1 MSGVVKTL
9 TDHSSMVGTPEP
21 EPIALLIATGAEP
34 LVRVIR
40 LRDGRAVLGREIDRD
55 VGTLELPDGRASR
68 RHVEVRHQNGV
79 WRVRD
84 LGSHNGT
91 YVDGRRI
98 DAEVTAADGAVVRA
112 GHSLFWLLADGVGWT
127 DDAVTLTGGVVSGP
141 RLRAVEEDV
150 RGAARSLSLL
160 VLGESGSGK
169 ERIARAYHDAG
180 PRSSGAFVGVN
191 CAAIPESVAERLLFG
206 AKRGAY
212 SGAEDAPGY
221 VQAAHGGTLFL
232 DELGDLVPALQ
243 AKLLRVLETRE
254 VWPVGASKGTPV
266 ELGVVAATH
275 HDLRRAVADGRFR
288 EDLYYRM
295 AKPAVSVPPL
305 RERKDEIPA
314 LAAMV
319 VATADRTLRI
329 HPRLLEVLVTRRWPG
344 NVRELV
350 HEVRVAA
357 VAARAAGVSDVRPE
371 HLAAEAGQRLRDA
384 TPAVR
389 ADEPSASVPKT
400 RAAAEMSR
408 EEIVAAIDAA
418 SGNLSA
424 AARALGLHRTQ
435 LYRLMERQQ
444 IARAKGGEGD
454 EQE

>member
-1 MSGVVKTL
+1 
-9 TDHSSMVGTPEP
+9 
-21 EPIALLIATGAEP
+21 
-34 LVRVIR
+34 VRVIA
-40 LRDGRAVLGREIDRD
+40 LRDGRAVIGREIERP
-55 VGTLELPDGRASR
+55 GGLLELPDGRASR
-68 RHVEVRHQNGV
+68 RHAELRYAGGM
-79 WRVRD
+79 WKVRD

-98 DAEVTAADGAVVRA
+98 DSETSAPDGVIVRA
-112 GHSLFWLLADGVGWT
+112 GHSLFWLLGDGAAWR
-127 DDAVTLTGGVVSGP
+127 DDAVDIDDGVVAGP
-141 RLRAVEEDV
+141 RSRAVEEEIV
-150 RGAARSLSLL
+150 GAARSATLL

-169 ERIARAYHDAG
+169 ERAARTYHDAG
-180 PRSSGAFVGVN
+180 PRASGPFVGVN

-212 SGAEDAPGY
+212 SGAEDAVGY

-232 DELGDLVPALQ
+232 DELGDLGLPLQ

-275 HDLRRAVADGRFR
+275 HDLRRAVAEGRFR
-288 EDLYYRM
+288 EDLYYRL
-295 AKPAVSVPPL
+295 AKPAVIVPPL

-319 VATADRTLRI
+319 VAQTDRSLRL

-344 NVRELV
+344 NVRELI

-357 VAARAAGVSDVRPE
+357 IAARTAAAQDVRPE
-371 HLAAEAGQRLRDA
+371 HLAPDAGQRLKEA
-384 TPAVR
+384 VAGLGAAGPASR
-389 ADEPSASVPKT
+389 SDEAPRSRPL
-400 RAAAEMSR
+400 AELTK
-408 EEIVAAIDAA
+408 EELVAAIEAA

-435 LYRLMERQQ
+435 LYRLMERHG
-444 IARAKGGEGD
+444 IERGKESAD
-454 EQE
+454 E